1 MSEYSQKRIESKL
14 MEAISTLIVTGEIK
28 QPNLS
33 TLCSVSRL
41 ELSKDNAYATV
52 YISSV
57 LSDGSLEKSV
67 AALQS
72 AAGFIQKRVG
82 AFLKTRNTP
91 KLTFKADFCI
101 KDGQKVN
108 ELIDSLVDDSQD
120 KPLDLELR
128 KDENG
133 Q

>member
-14 MEAISTLIVTGEIK
+14 MEAISMLIVTGEIK

-57 LSDGSLEKSV
+57 LTDDSLERSV
-67 AALQS
+67 VALQS
-72 AAGFIQKRVG
+72 AAGYIQKRVG

-91 KLTFKADFCI
+91 KLKFKADFSI
-101 KDGQKVN
+101 KDGQQVN
-108 ELIDSLVDDSQD
+108 ELIDSLVEGMQD
-120 KPLDLELR
+120 KPVDPEFQQEE
-128 KDENG
+128 DGE
-133 Q
+133 

>member
-57 LSDGSLEKSV
+57 LNDDSLERSV

-91 KLTFKADFCI
+91 RLTFKADFSI
-101 KDGQKVN
+101 KDGQQVN
-108 ELIDSLVDDSQD
+108 ELIDSLVDDMRD
-120 KPLDLELR
+120 KPVDPEILKEDDGE
-128 KDENG
+128 
-133 Q
+133 

>member
-57 LSDGSLEKSV
+57 LGDDSLERSV

-91 KLTFKADFCI
+91 RLTFKADFSI
-101 KDGQKVN
+101 KDGQQVN
-108 ELIDSLVDDSQD
+108 ELIDSLVENMRD
-120 KPLDLELR
+120 KPVDPDILKEDDGE
-128 KDENG
+128 
-133 Q
+133 

>member
-28 QPNLS
+28 HPQLS

-57 LSDGSLEKSV
+57 LSDGSLERSV

-72 AAGFIQKRVG
+72 AAGYIQKRVG
-82 AFLKTRNTP
+82 AFLRTRNTP
-91 KLTFKADFCI
+91 KLTFKADFSI
-101 KDGQKVN
+101 KEGQEVN
-108 ELIDSLVDDSQD
+108 ELIESLVDGLKDN
-120 KPLDLELR
+120 PLDPELQ
-128 KDENG
+128 KETDGE
-133 Q
+133 

>member
-57 LSDGSLEKSV
+57 LSDDSLERSV

-91 KLTFKADFCI
+91 RLTFKADFSI
-101 KDGQKVN
+101 QDGQQVN
-108 ELIDSLVDDSQD
+108 ELIDSLVENMHDRPIAPELQKEDDG
-120 KPLDLELR
+120 K
-128 KDENG
+128 
-133 Q
+133 

>member
-14 MEAISTLIVTGEIK
+14 MEAISMLIVNGEIK

-52 YISSV
+52 FISSV
-57 LSDGSLEKSV
+57 LTDESLERSV

-72 AAGFIQKRVG
+72 AAGYIQKRVG

-91 KLTFKADFCI
+91 KLTFKADFSI
-101 KDGQKVN
+101 KGGQEVN
-108 ELIDSLVDDSQD
+108 ALIDSLVEEMQD
-120 KPLDLELR
+120 KPADPEFQ
-128 KDENG
+128 KEADGE
-133 Q
+133 